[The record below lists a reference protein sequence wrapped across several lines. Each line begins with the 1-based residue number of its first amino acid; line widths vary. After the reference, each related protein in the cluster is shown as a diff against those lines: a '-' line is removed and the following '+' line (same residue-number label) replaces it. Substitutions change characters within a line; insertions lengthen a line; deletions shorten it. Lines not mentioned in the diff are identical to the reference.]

1 MVGGLLELC
10 SKGGQDT
17 YFICNP
23 EMSFFN
29 KMYKRHT
36 NFSLETMKFQFNEDV
51 DFGKVVNFTIP
62 RKADLLKNISI
73 QFELPKLDSGF
84 KYVNYIGYSLIDYI
98 EITIG
103 NTVIQRLTGEWLY
116 IYNQL
121 SLNKNKKEAYEIM
134 VGGKSSG
141 NYNNSYSDEGT
152 FIVPINFW
160 FTRDIGLAIPIVAL
174 QYHEVEIKM
183 AIRNFDECW
192 KKENNYDNNSDNKP
206 KQVKIS
212 NCFINLEYVYLDQ
225 IERKEFAQSN
235 HEFLIKQIQYITSK
249 SIRENQDSIKINL
262 NFYNPIV
269 ELIFVVQRRES
280 ITTTKDY
287 LYYGKTRNGG
297 DTVKSAKLLLNNE
310 ERIPEMTGKEL
321 RLLNVLDKHT
331 NVPTYNYIYLYS
343 FSLKPESYQPAG
355 SCNFSRFDNKE
366 LFIEFEDGIKISNVK
381 VYAVSY
387 NFLRI
392 SKGMGG
398 LAYIN

>member
-23 EMSFFN
+23 EMSFFK

-36 NFSLETMKFQFNEDV
+36 NFSLETNKYQFNEDV
-51 DFGKVVNFTIP
+51 NFGKVVNFTIP
-62 RKADLLKNISI
+62 RKADLLKNVSI
-73 QFELPKLDSGF
+73 QFELPKLESGF

-98 EITIG
+98 EISIG

-121 SLNKNKKEAYEIM
+121 SLNKNKKESYEIM
-134 VGGKSSG
+134 VGGKSGG

-160 FTRDIGLAIPIVAL
+160 FTRDIGLAVPIVSL
-174 QYHEVEIKM
+174 QYHEIEIKM
-183 AIRNFDECW
+183 AVRKFDECW
-192 KKENNYDNNSDNKP
+192 KKYYNNSDNKP
-206 KQVKIS
+206 KEVKIT
-212 NCFINLEYVYLDQ
+212 NCSINLEYVYLDQ

-235 HEFLIKQIQYITSK
+235 HEFLIKQIQYITSN
-249 SIRENQDSIKINL
+249 SIKENQDNIKINL
-262 NFYNPIV
+262 NFYNPII

-280 ITTTKDY
+280 LTNTKDY
-287 LYYGKTRNGG
+287 LYYGKTTSGG

-355 SCNFSRFDNKE
+355 SYNFSRFDNKE
-366 LFIEFEDGIKISNVK
+366 LVIEFEDGIKVSNVK